1 MSGASSTDAS
11 DVRAILAQNEIRV
24 KRLFAPY
31 NPLTGEGSPI
41 ERVRLYFT
49 PDSYVLIP
57 AYMAATPTVAAI
69 IAAGGV
75 GCYATAEGIDLGT
88 MYGTVH
94 RLRAV
99 YDFEFWC
106 ISCVKIFDKTSGRLV
121 PFKLRWAQLKLVRIL
136 LCDLFAGK
144 PVRIVLLK
152 ARQWGGSTVVQ
163 MFMAWIQLFH
173 RSGWNSVIVA
183 DVEDQAR
190 TIRAMYSRMA
200 RRHPVE
206 ICSVQ
211 FCNFEGSSKNK
222 MLVDRDC
229 VVSIGSMQ
237 KPDSLRSGDMKMAH
251 LSEVG
256 LWKKTKERKPEDVIQ
271 TILGSVPRE
280 PFTVVVLE
288 STAKGIGN
296 FFHDTWCEAVDG
308 RSAYTPLFVAWY
320 EIDIYYKPF
329 VSERQKTEFVHS
341 MTRDE
346 LARFHAGATL
356 EGLNWYREKRREYS
370 TDWQMCSEFPSTA
383 EEAFQTTGRPAHDP
397 LYVRQLRPYT
407 REPLYVGE
415 LVADATC
422 GPEVLQNIRF
432 VPTPTGD
439 FYVWKLPDTSRRIAD
454 RYVVALDIGGR
465 NPNADYSVISV
476 IDRAAM
482 IDGGVEECIATYRF
496 HLDQDLTVWR
506 AVQVAEWFCHAL
518 LAVEAN
524 SLDPKGQEGDHT
536 LTILD
541 TIKEHYDNLFSRTD
555 PVQIREG
562 RPKRYGF
569 HTNAAS
575 KTDLVTQMTKRLRE
589 ILYIERDKRALDEIE
604 WYELKPDGSYGAVE
618 GKHDDIYMSRAI
630 ALKVSQLMELPVEL
644 RTNTT
649 YSDVSVVFTEA
660 TM

>member
-1 MSGASSTDAS
+1 MDAS
-11 DVRAILAQNEIRV
+11 ELSAILTRNRKRV
-24 KRLFAPY
+24 CELFAAY

-41 ERVRLYFT
+41 ERVRLYFA
-49 PDSYVLIP
+49 PGHYVLIP
-57 AYMAATPTVAAI
+57 AYMARTPTVAAI
-69 IAAGGV
+69 LAAGNV
-75 GCYATAEGIDLGT
+75 EAYAAQEGIDPEALRSA
-88 MYGTVH
+88 VH

-106 ISCVKIFDKTSGRLV
+106 ISCVKIFDKSTGQLV
-121 PFKLRWAQLKLVRIL
+121 PFKLRHAQLKLVKVL

-152 ARQWGGSTVVQ
+152 ARQWGGSTVTQ
-163 MFMAWIQLFH
+163 MFMSWIQLFH

-190 TIRAMYSRMA
+190 TIRAMYTRMSRH
-200 RRHPVE
+200 HPCE
-206 ICSVQ
+206 ICPVQ
-211 FCNFEGSSKNK
+211 FSNFEGSSKNK

-237 KPDSLRSGDMKMAH
+237 KPDSLRAGDIKMAH

-256 LWKKTKERKPEDVIQ
+256 LWKRTKERKPEDVIQ

-308 RSAYTPLFVAWY
+308 RSAYTPLFVAWF
-320 EIDIYYKPF
+320 EIDIYYKSF
-329 VSERQKTEFVHS
+329 ISEKQKIEFVQSLTH
-341 MTRDE
+341 DE
-346 LARFHAGATL
+346 WVRFHAGATL
-356 EGLNWYREKRREYS
+356 EGLHWYREKRREYS
-370 TDWQMCSEFPSTA
+370 TDWQMCSEFPSTP
-383 EEAFQTTGRPAHDP
+383 EEAFQTSGRPAHDP
-397 LYVRQLRPYT
+397 LYVRQLRPFV

-415 LVADATC
+415 LLADAPY
-422 GPEVLQNIRF
+422 GPEALRNIHF
-432 VPTPTGD
+432 VPSAAGT
-439 FYVWKLPDTSRRIAD
+439 FSVWKMPDTARRIAD

-465 NPNADYSVISV
+465 SPQADWSVISV
-476 IDRAAM
+476 IDRIALL
-482 IDGGVEECIATYRF
+482 DGGVEECIATYRF

-506 AVQVAEWFCHAL
+506 AVQVAHWYDHAL

-524 SLDPKGQEGDHT
+524 SLNPKGQEGDHT

-541 TIKEHYDNLFSRTD
+541 TIREHYDNLFARTD
-555 PVQIREG
+555 PARIREG
-562 RPKRYGF
+562 EPLKYGF

-575 KTDLVTQMTKRLRE
+575 KTDLVTQMTRRLRE
-589 ILYIERDKRALDEIE
+589 ILYIERDKRALDEIA

-630 ALKVSQLMELPVEL
+630 ALKVSQLMELPAEI
-644 RTNTT
+644 RAR
-649 YSDVSVVFTEA
+649 SASVPASMILSEA
-660 TM
+660 SM

>member
-1 MSGASSTDAS
+1 
-11 DVRAILAQNEIRV
+11 
-24 KRLFAPY
+24 
-31 NPLTGEGSPI
+31 
-41 ERVRLYFT
+41 
-49 PDSYVLIP
+49 
-57 AYMAATPTVAAI
+57 
-69 IAAGGV
+69 
-75 GCYATAEGIDLGT
+75 
-88 MYGTVH
+88 
-94 RLRAV
+94 
-99 YDFEFWC
+99 
-106 ISCVKIFDKTSGRLV
+106 
-121 PFKLRWAQLKLVRIL
+121 
-136 LCDLFAGK
+136 
-144 PVRIVLLK
+144 
-152 ARQWGGSTVVQ
+152 
-163 MFMAWIQLFH
+163 
-173 RSGWNSVIVA
+173 
-183 DVEDQAR
+183 
-190 TIRAMYSRMA
+190 
-200 RRHPVE
+200 
-206 ICSVQ
+206 
-211 FCNFEGSSKNK
+211 
-222 MLVDRDC
+222 
-229 VVSIGSMQ
+229 
-237 KPDSLRSGDMKMAH
+237 
-251 LSEVG
+251 
-256 LWKKTKERKPEDVIQ
+256 
-271 TILGSVPRE
+271 
-280 PFTVVVLE
+280 
-288 STAKGIGN
+288 
-296 FFHDTWCEAVDG
+296 
-308 RSAYTPLFVAWY
+308 
-320 EIDIYYKPF
+320 
-329 VSERQKTEFVHS
+329 

-575 KTDLVTQMTKRLRE
+575 KTDLLTQMTKRLRE